1 MQPVRGV
8 LAKAVALLVVSGTL
22 LLGVGVPATAAT
34 AAGVPATT
42 TAATSSPD
50 TTSSPDATSST
61 APTSGATAPGTATSS
76 SRTGAGLLP
85 ADGRAWYGPDLDWG
99 ADAPDGYAGRLGAT
113 PSMYGVEL
121 DYPFDRTARE
131 QYDRASRAAAAQ
143 GAVLVVTLT
152 PTQSLASL
160 TRDDARAAE
169 KLFAQSHEQYDT
181 QVLVRFAPQMN
192 GTWVRWGQQPTAYV
206 SAFRTLAGVVH
217 RGDSDAAMVWSPSY
231 GAGYPFG
238 ESAGR
243 LEDLSAVDVAKADT
257 NGDGKLDAAD
267 DPYGPYW
274 PGAGSV
280 DWVGLSMFFFGKGKS
295 TEAAGRD
302 VPLTT
307 NEAPTAGEVE
317 ARFDETWG
325 YQQPQTEGTFT
336 ERFAT
341 GEDRPMLLDTGALY
355 DHSLKGASQLEV
367 KQTWWRQVFAAVQD
381 RPDVRGVT
389 FLETNRREPEAG
401 NRVADWRDT
410 AVPGVAG
417 SFRTDLQA
425 TDRFEGG
432 PVTDRVTPPDGAAAI
447 SQEYETGGD
456 QMAWIVWLA
465 AGLAA
470 VFLLSGLVGRLLPS
484 WRYPDDGKP
493 GRDLRLDL
501 FRGFII
507 LAVVITHIEIGGP
520 YSYITLHATGAITGA
535 EMFEFLSGMVLGM
548 TYPFAIKKFG
558 EWVAAVG
565 AWKRARKQYLVT
577 LGVILVVF
585 AMSFV
590 PFLNTDAITT
600 FTDRGTGTGGVG
612 AEGRV
617 YDLYPNAMQL
627 LAYPP
632 PWFAIKQF
640 LLLEMGPWPFNIM
653 GLFVVLSLFIPVFM
667 WVIRRGFW
675 WALLLVSWGV
685 YVFQAL
691 NPEFRPL
698 NSQFEAVFPL
708 LTWQV
713 VFTHGLVLG
722 YYRRQVIGALTGRL
736 GRVLIG
742 VGITG
747 YALFLVYVWAGN
759 QFGFTPAPF
768 PATMYDQ
775 LYNTAYQRVDLQWG
789 RLVDIA
795 FFAIVSYAILT
806 VFWKPIA
813 AVIGWL
819 WIPIGQASLY
829 VFVWQVFFALAIASI
844 PGVDWFNGWIGFA
857 AHTVLILLVWYMIRK
872 KFLFSI
878 IPR

>member
-1 MQPVRGV
+1 MARV
-8 LAKAVALLVVSGTL
+8 VAFLVVIGTL
-22 LLGVGVPATAAT
+22 LLGGALPASAVQASTAA
-34 AAGVPATT
+34 AVAPASGTT
-42 TAATSSPD
+42 
-50 TTSSPDATSST
+50 
-61 APTSGATAPGTATSS
+61 
-76 SRTGAGLLP
+76 
-85 ADGRAWYGPDLDWG
+85 WFGPDLDWG
-99 ADAPDGYAGRLGAT
+99 DDAPDGYAGRLGAT
-113 PSMYGVEL
+113 PSMYGVDV
-121 DYPFDRTARE
+121 DYPLTGSARKE
-131 QYDRASRAAAAQ
+131 LLRATRAAAAQ
-143 GAVLVVTLT
+143 GAVLVV
-152 PTQSLASL
+152 SLDPARSL
-160 TRDDARAAE
+160 RSLDSADARSANA
-169 KLFAQSHEQYDT
+169 LFEEVHEQYDT

-192 GTWVRWGQQPTAYV
+192 GTWVRWGQQPTQYV
-206 SAFRTLAGVVH
+206 KAFRALATAVH
-217 RGDSDAAMVWSPSY
+217 GGSSGALMVWSPSY

-243 LEDLSAVDVAKADT
+243 LQDLSATDVAKLDT
-257 NGDGKLDAAD
+257 NGDGALTAAD
-267 DPYGPYW
+267 DPYEPYW
-274 PGAGSV
+274 PGDSAV
-280 DWVGLSMFFFGKGKS
+280 DWVGLSMYSFGKGKA

-302 VPLTT
+302 VPLTR
-307 NEAPTAGEVE
+307 NDVPDAGEVD
-317 ARFDETWG
+317 ARFDERWG
-325 YQQPQTEGTFT
+325 YEQPQPGNFYD
-336 ERFAT
+336 RFAAAD
-341 GEDRPMLLDTGALY
+341 DRPMLLDTGALY
-355 DHSLKGASQLEV
+355 VHSLRGDAELSV
-367 KQTWWRQVFAAVQD
+367 KQGWWRQVLGAVQD
-381 RPDVRGVT
+381 RPLIRGVT

-401 NRVADWRDT
+401 GRVADWRDT
-410 AVPGVAG
+410 AVPGIAG
-417 SFRTDLQA
+417 SLRTDLEQA
-425 TDRFEGG
+425 GHFVFG
-432 PVTDRVTPPDGAAAI
+432 PVTDRVTPQAGAAATD
-447 SQEYETGGD
+447 QQYDTGGD
-456 QMAWIVWLA
+456 QMAWIVWCA
-465 AGLAA
+465 VGLAI
-470 VFLLSGLVGRLLPS
+470 VFLLSGVFGRLLPS

-520 YSYITLHATGAITGA
+520 YSYITLHAVGAITGA
-535 EMFEFLSGMVLGM
+535 EMFVFLSGMVLGM

-558 EWVAAVG
+558 EWAAAVG

-585 AMSFV
+585 ALSFV

-632 PWFAIKQF
+632 PWYAIRQF

-675 WALLLVSWGV
+675 WALLVVSWAL
-685 YVFQAL
+685 YVFQAV
-691 NPEFRPL
+691 NPDFRPL
-698 NSQFEAVFPL
+698 NSQFESVFPL

-722 YYRRQVIGALTGRL
+722 YYRRQIIGALTGRL
-736 GRVLIG
+736 GKVLIG
-742 VGITG
+742 IGIGG

-759 QFGFTPAPF
+759 QFGFVPAPF
-768 PATMYDQ
+768 PASMYDQ

-813 AVIGWL
+813 TVIGWL

-844 PGVDWFNGWIGFA
+844 PGLDWGNPWIGFA
-857 AHTVLILLVWYMIRK
+857 THSLLILLAWYMVRK
-872 KFLFSI
+872 KFLFAV

>member
-1 MQPVRGV
+1 MHPVSRTFTRLV
-8 LAKAVALLVVSGTL
+8 TFVVVAGTL
-22 LLGVGVPATAAT
+22 LLGGALPVQAAPITPA
-34 AAGVPATT
+34 
-42 TAATSSPD
+42 SD
-50 TTSSPDATSST
+50 
-61 APTSGATAPGTATSS
+61 
-76 SRTGAGLLP
+76 
-85 ADGRAWYGPDLDWG
+85 RAWYGPDLDWG
-99 ADAPDGYAGRLGAT
+99 SDAPDGYAGRLGAT
-113 PSMYGVEL
+113 PSSYGVEV
-121 DYPFDRTARE
+121 DYPIDGAARK
-131 QYDRASRAAAAQ
+131 QLLRSTRAAAAQ
-143 GAVLVVTLT
+143 GATLVVSLEPDVALRTLT
-152 PTQSLASL
+152 AA
-160 TRDDARAAE
+160 DARHAND
-169 KLFAQSHEQYDT
+169 LLEQVHQQYRT

-192 GTWVRWGQQPTAYV
+192 GTWVRWGQQPTQYV
-206 SAFRTLAGVVH
+206 AAFRALAKAVH
-217 RGDSDAAMVWSPSY
+217 GGSSDALMVWSPSY

-238 ESAGR
+238 QSAGR
-243 LEDLSAVDVAKADT
+243 LQDLSATDTAKLDT
-257 NGDGKLDAAD
+257 NGDGQLTAAD
-267 DPYGPYW
+267 DPYEPYW
-274 PGAGSV
+274 PGDASV
-280 DWVGLSMFFFGKGKS
+280 DWVGMSMYYFGKGKA

-302 VPLTT
+302 VPLTS
-307 NEAPTAGEVE
+307 NDVPESGEVA
-317 ARFDETWG
+317 ARFAETWG
-325 YQQPQTEGTFT
+325 YQQPQQSDFYT
-336 ERFAT
+336 RFAQ
-341 GEDRPMLLDTGALY
+341 GHDRPMLLDTGALY
-355 DHSLKGASQLEV
+355 DHSLRGADELAV
-367 KQTWWRQVFAAVQD
+367 KQGWWRQVFSAIQD
-381 RPDVRGVT
+381 RPLVRGVT

-410 AVPGVAG
+410 AVPGIAG
-417 SFRTDLQA
+417 SLRTDLQQ
-425 TDRFEGG
+425 TDRFVSG
-432 PVTDRVTPPDGAAAI
+432 PVTERITPQDGNAATN
-447 SQEYETGGD
+447 QQLDTGGD

-470 VFLLSGLVGRLLPS
+470 VFLLSGLFGRLLPS

-520 YSYITLHATGAITGA
+520 YSYLTLHAVGAITGA
-535 EMFEFLSGMVLGM
+535 EMFVFLSGMVLGM
-548 TYPFAIKKFG
+548 TYPLAVRKFG

-565 AWKRARKQYLVT
+565 AFKRARKQYVVT
-577 LGVILVVF
+577 LVVIAVVF
-585 AMSFV
+585 ALSFV

-632 PWFAIKQF
+632 PWFAIRQF

-653 GLFVVLSLFIPVFM
+653 GLFVVLSLFIPLLL

-675 WALLLVSWGV
+675 WAVLVVSWAL

-691 NPEFRPL
+691 NPDFAPL
-698 NSQFEAVFPL
+698 QSQFNAVFPL

-722 YYRRQVIGALTGRL
+722 YYRRQVVGALTSRVGK
-736 GRVLIG
+736 VLIG
-742 VGITG
+742 IAIGG
-747 YALFLVYVWAGN
+747 YAAFLVYVWAAN
-759 QFGFTPAPF
+759 HAGFTPTPF
-768 PATMYDQ
+768 PASMYDD

-813 AVIGWL
+813 AAIGWL

-844 PGVDWFNGWIGFA
+844 PGVPWGDFWIGFVVHSA
-857 AHTVLILLVWYMIRK
+857 LILLAWYMVRK
-872 KFLFSI
+872 KFLFSV

>member
-1 MQPVRGV
+1 MHPVTGALRRWSV
-8 LAKAVALLVVSGTL
+8 RTAALLVVVATL
-22 LLGVGVPATAAT
+22 VGGSA
-34 AAGVPATT
+34 
-42 TAATSSPD
+42 
-50 TTSSPDATSST
+50 
-61 APTSGATAPGTATSS
+61 
-76 SRTGAGLLP
+76 LP
-85 ADGRAWYGPDLDWG
+85 ASAVETPTPPGGPSAGERWFGPDLDWG
-99 ADAPDGYAGRLGAT
+99 SDAPDGYEGRLGAT
-113 PSMYGVEL
+113 PSVYGVSV
-121 DYPFDRTARE
+121 DYPVDRSARKE
-131 QYDRASRAAAAQ
+131 LLRATRAAATQ
-143 GAVLVVTLT
+143 GAVLVV
-152 PTQSLASL
+152 SLEPDRALSAL
-160 TRDDARAAE
+160 TRSDATRAND
-169 KLFAQSHEQYDT
+169 LFEEIRAQYGQK
-181 QVLVRFAPQMN
+181 VLVRFAPQMN
-192 GTWVRWGQQPTAYV
+192 GTWERWGQEPTAFV
-206 SAFRTLAGVVH
+206 EAFRVLASVVH
-217 RGDSDAAMVWSPSY
+217 GGTSDAAMVWSPSY

-238 ESAGR
+238 DSAGR
-243 LEDLSAVDVAKADT
+243 LRDLSADDVDALDT
-257 NGDGKLDAAD
+257 NGDGQLTSAD

-274 PGAGSV
+274 PGASSV
-280 DWVGLSMFFFGKGKS
+280 DWVGLSMLYFGKGKA
-295 TEAAGRD
+295 TAAAGRD
-302 VPLTT
+302 VPLTR
-307 NEAPTAGEVE
+307 NDVPEQGEVQ

-325 YQQPQTEGTFT
+325 YDQPQTRGTFT
-336 ERFAT
+336 DRFAV
-341 GEDRPMLLDTGALY
+341 GEDLPMLLDTGALY
-355 DHSLKGASQLEV
+355 DHSLRGDGELQV
-367 KQTWWRQVFAAVQD
+367 KQGWWRQVIAAVEDQ
-381 RPDVRGVT
+381 PQVQAVT

-410 AVPGVAG
+410 ADRGIAG
-417 SFRTDLQA
+417 SFRTDLEDSG
-425 TDRFEGG
+425 TFTFG
-432 PVTDRVTPPDGAAAI
+432 PVTERITAQQGASAT
-447 SQEYETGGD
+447 SQAYETGGD
-456 QMAWIVWLA
+456 QMAWIVWTATVLA
-465 AGLAA
+465 I
-470 VFLLSGLVGRLLPS
+470 VFLLSGVVGRLLPS

-520 YSYITLHATGAITGA
+520 YSFITLHAVGAITGA
-535 EMFEFLSGMVLGM
+535 EMFVFLSGMVLGM

-558 EWVAAVG
+558 EWAAAVG

-577 LGVILVVF
+577 LGVIAVVF
-585 AMSFV
+585 ALSFV

-600 FTDRGTGTGGVG
+600 FTDRGTGTDGVG

-632 PWFAIKQF
+632 PWYAIRQF

-667 WVIRRGFW
+667 WVIRRGYW
-675 WALLLVSWGV
+675 WALLAVSWAL

-691 NPEFRPL
+691 NPGFRPL
-698 NSQFEAVFPL
+698 DSQFEAVFPL

-722 YYRRQVIGALTGRL
+722 TYRRQVIAALTGRL
-736 GRVLIG
+736 GKVLIG
-742 VGITG
+742 VGIVG
-747 YALFLVYVWAGN
+747 YTAFLLYVWAAH
-759 QFGFTPAPF
+759 QFGFTPVPF
-768 PATMYDQ
+768 AASMYES

-813 AVIGWL
+813 KVIGWL

-844 PGVDWFNGWIGFA
+844 PGVDWGNFWIGFVT
-857 AHTVLILLVWYMIRK
+857 HSLLILLAWYMVRK

>member
-1 MQPVRGV
+1 MHAVRRR
-8 LAKAVALLVVSGTL
+8 AARAVAFLVVVATL
-22 LLGVGVPATAAT
+22 ALGGALPASAAGASTAAAVTPAT
-34 AAGVPATT
+34 GTT
-42 TAATSSPD
+42 
-50 TTSSPDATSST
+50 
-61 APTSGATAPGTATSS
+61 
-76 SRTGAGLLP
+76 
-85 ADGRAWYGPDLDWG
+85 WFGPDLDWG

-113 PSMYGVEL
+113 PSMYGVEI
-121 DYPFDRTARE
+121 DYPLDRSARKE
-131 QYDRASRAAAAQ
+131 FLRATRAAAAQ
-143 GAVLVVTLT
+143 GAVLVVSLE
-152 PTQSLASL
+152 PDQSLGSL
-160 TRDDARAAE
+160 TAADARAAND
-169 KLFAQSHEQYDT
+169 LFETVHDQYDT

-192 GTWVRWGQQPTAYV
+192 GTWVRWGQQPTRFVA
-206 SAFRTLAGVVH
+206 AFRALASAVH
-217 RGDSDAAMVWSPSY
+217 GGSSDALMVWSPSY

-243 LEDLSAVDVAKADT
+243 LRDLSATDVAKLDT
-257 NGDGKLDAAD
+257 NDDGQLTAAD
-267 DPYGPYW
+267 DPYEPYW
-274 PGAGSV
+274 PGASSV
-280 DWVGLSMFFFGKGKS
+280 DWVGLSMYYFGKGKA

-302 VPLTT
+302 VPLTR
-307 NEAPTAGEVE
+307 NDVPESGEVA

-325 YQQPQTEGTFT
+325 YEQQQSGNFYD
-336 ERFAT
+336 RFAAAD
-341 GEDRPMLLDTGALY
+341 DRPMLLDTGALY
-355 DHSLKGASQLEV
+355 DHSLRGDAELSV
-367 KQTWWRQVFAAVQD
+367 KQGWWRQVLAAVQD
-381 RPDVRGVT
+381 RPLIRGVT

-410 AVPGVAG
+410 AVPGIAG
-417 SFRTDLQA
+417 SFRTDLERA
-425 TDRFEGG
+425 GEVVFG
-432 PVTDRVTPPDGAAAI
+432 PVTDRVTPQAGAAATD
-447 SQEYETGGD
+447 QQYDTGGD
-456 QMAWIVWLA
+456 QMAWIVWCSV
-465 AGLAA
+465 GLAL
-470 VFLLSGLVGRLLPS
+470 VFLLSGLFGRLLPS

-535 EMFEFLSGMVLGM
+535 EMFVFLSGMVLGM

-558 EWVAAVG
+558 EWAAAIG

-585 AMSFV
+585 ALSFV

-632 PWFAIKQF
+632 PWYAIRQF

-653 GLFVVLSLFIPVFM
+653 GLFVVLSLFIPAFM
-667 WVIRRGFW
+667 WVIKRGFW
-675 WALLLVSWGV
+675 WALLVVSWALYV
-685 YVFQAL
+685 YQAV
-691 NPEFRPL
+691 NPDFRPI
-698 NSQFEAVFPL
+698 NSQFESVFPL

-722 YYRRQVIGALTGRL
+722 YYRRQIIRALTGRL
-736 GRVLIG
+736 GKVLIG
-742 VGITG
+742 VGIGG

-759 QFGFTPAPF
+759 HFGFVPTPF
-768 PATMYDQ
+768 PASMYDD

-813 AVIGWL
+813 ATIGWL

-844 PGVDWFNGWIGFA
+844 PGVDWNNGWIGFA
-857 AHTVLILLVWYMIRK
+857 THTVLILLVWYMIRK
-872 KFLFSI
+872 RFMFSV

>member
-1 MQPVRGV
+1 VQAVRSQAARAVAFLVV
-8 LAKAVALLVVSGTL
+8 LATLALG
-22 LLGVGVPATAAT
+22 
-34 AAGVPATT
+34 
-42 TAATSSPD
+42 
-50 TTSSPDATSST
+50 
-61 APTSGATAPGTATSS
+61 GA
-76 SRTGAGLLP
+76 LP
-85 ADGRAWYGPDLDWG
+85 ASAAQATPAAAVTPSAGKAWFGPDLDWG
-99 ADAPDGYAGRLGAT
+99 SDAPDGYAGRLGAT
-113 PSMYGVEL
+113 PSMYGVEIPYPL
-121 DYPFDRTARE
+121 DRSARKE
-131 QYDRASRAAAAQ
+131 FLRATRAAATQ
-143 GAVLVVTLT
+143 GAVLVVSLE
-152 PTQSLASL
+152 PDQSLRSL
-160 TRDDARAAE
+160 TKADARAANALLE
-169 KLFAQSHEQYDT
+169 EVHDQYDT

-192 GTWVRWGQQPTAYV
+192 GTWVRWGQQPTQFV
-206 SAFRTLAGVVH
+206 RAFRALASAVH
-217 RGDSDAAMVWSPSY
+217 DGSSDARMVWSPSY

-243 LEDLSAVDVAKADT
+243 LRDLSTSDVAKLDT
-257 NGDGKLDAAD
+257 SGDGRLTEAD
-267 DPYGPYW
+267 DPYQPYW
-274 PGAGSV
+274 PGDAAV
-280 DWVGLSMFFFGKGKS
+280 DWVGLSMYSFGKGKA

-302 VPLTT
+302 VPLTR
-307 NEAPTAGEVE
+307 NDVPEAGEVA

-325 YQQPQTEGTFT
+325 YEQPQSGTFYD
-336 ERFAT
+336 RFAVA
-341 GEDRPMLLDTGALY
+341 DDLPMLLDTGALY
-355 DHSLKGASQLEV
+355 DHSLRGDGELPV
-367 KQTWWRQVFAAVQD
+367 KQGWWRQVIAEVQD
-381 RPDVRGVT
+381 RPMVRGVT

-410 AVPGVAG
+410 AVPGIAG
-417 SFRTDLQA
+417 SFRTDVERADHFVL
-425 TDRFEGG
+425 G
-432 PVTDRVTPPDGAAAI
+432 PVTERVTPQAGAAATD
-447 SQEYETGGD
+447 QQYDTGGD

-465 AGLAA
+465 VGLAA
-470 VFLLSGLVGRLLPS
+470 VFLLSGLFGRLLPS

-520 YSYITLHATGAITGA
+520 YSYLTLHAVGAITGA
-535 EMFEFLSGMVLGM
+535 EMFVFLSGMVLGM

-558 EWVAAVG
+558 EWAAAVG

-585 AMSFV
+585 ALSFV

-632 PWFAIKQF
+632 PWYAIRQF

-653 GLFVVLSLFIPVFM
+653 GLFVVLSLVIPVFM

-675 WALLLVSWGV
+675 WALLVVSWAL

-691 NPEFRPL
+691 HPDFRPL
-698 NSQFEAVFPL
+698 NSQFDAVFPL

-722 YYRRQVIGALTGRL
+722 YYRRQVTRALTGRV
-736 GRVLIG
+736 GKVLVG
-742 VGITG
+742 VAVCL
-747 YALFLVYVWAGN
+747 YAAFLVYVWAGHR
-759 QFGFTPAPF
+759 FDFTPSPF
-768 PATMYDQ
+768 PASMYLD

-789 RLVDIA
+789 RLIDIA

-806 VFWKPIA
+806 VFWKPVNA
-813 AVIGWL
+813 AIGWL
-819 WIPIGQASLY
+819 WIPLGQASLY
-829 VFVWQVFFALAIASI
+829 VFVWQVFFALAVASI
-844 PGVDWFNGWIGFA
+844 PLDYGNVWVGTLT
-857 AHTVLILLVWYMIRK
+857 HTVLILLVWYMVRK
-872 KFLFSI
+872 KFLFSV

>member
-1 MQPVRGV
+1 MQPVRGA
-8 LAKAVALLVVSGTL
+8 LAKVVASVVVAGTL
-22 LLGVGVPATAAT
+22 LLGGALPASAAS
-34 AAGVPATT
+34 AAPSGSPSSSASSAPA
-42 TAATSSPD
+42 ASPSPSASS
-50 TTSSPDATSST
+50 
-61 APTSGATAPGTATSS
+61 APATSS
-76 SRTGAGLLP
+76 SRSPSGGLLP
-85 ADGRAWYGPDLDWG
+85 ADGRAWFGPDLDWG
-99 ADAPDGYAGRLGAT
+99 SDAPDGYAGRLGAV
-113 PSMYGVEL
+113 PSVYGVEIE
-121 DYPFDRTARE
+121 YPFDRSARE
-131 QYDRASRAAAAQ
+131 EFLRATRAAAAQ
-143 GAVLVVTLT
+143 GAVLAVSLEPSRALDTLT
-152 PTQSLASL
+152 RA
-160 TRDDARAAE
+160 DARTANR
-169 KLFAQSHEQYDT
+169 LFQQVHEQYDT
-181 QVLVRFAPQMN
+181 QLLVRFAPQMN
-192 GTWVRWGQQPTAYV
+192 GTWVQWGQQPTAFV
-206 SAFRTLAGVVH
+206 SAFRALAAAVH
-217 RGDSDAAMVWSPSY
+217 AGDSDAAMVWSPSY

-243 LEDLSAVDVAKADT
+243 LEDLTDADVARLDT
-257 NGDGKLDAAD
+257 NGDGRLTAAD

-274 PGAGSV
+274 PGATSV
-280 DWVGLSMFFFGKGKS
+280 DWVGLSMFSFGKGKA

-302 VPLTT
+302 VPLTS
-307 NEAPTAGEVE
+307 NELPEAGEVE

-325 YQQPQTEGTFT
+325 YEEPQTAGSFT
-336 ERFAT
+336 ERFAQ
-341 GEDRPMLLDTGALY
+341 GQDRPMVLDTGALY
-355 DHSLKGASQLEV
+355 DHSLRGADELAI
-367 KQTWWRQVFAAVQD
+367 KQAWWRQVIAAVQD
-381 RPDVRGVT
+381 RPEVRAVT

-410 AVPGVAG
+410 AVPGIAG
-417 SFRTDLQA
+417 SFRTDLEQSRHFV
-425 TDRFEGG
+425 DG
-432 PVTDRVTPPDGAAAI
+432 PVTERVTPQDGAAAI

-456 QMAWIVWLA
+456 QMAWIVWCA
-465 AGLAA
+465 FGLAA
-470 VFLLSGLVGRLLPS
+470 AFLLSGLVGRLLPS

-520 YSYITLHATGAITGA
+520 YSYITLHAVGAITGA
-535 EMFEFLSGMVLGM
+535 EMFVFLSGMVLGM

-565 AWKRARKQYLVT
+565 AWKRARKQYVVT
-577 LGVILVVF
+577 LAVILVVF
-585 AMSFV
+585 ALSFV

-632 PWFAIKQF
+632 PWFAIRQF

-653 GLFVVLSLFIPVFM
+653 GLFVVLSLFIPLCM
-667 WVIRRGFW
+667 WVVRRGFW
-675 WALLLVSWGV
+675 WALLVVSWGL
-685 YVFQAL
+685 YALQAL
-691 NPEFRPL
+691 VPELRPL
-698 NSQFEAVFPL
+698 NSQFESVFPL

-736 GRVLIG
+736 GKVLIG

-747 YALFLVYVWAGN
+747 YALFLVYVWAGDH
-759 QFGFTPAPF
+759 FGFTPVPF
-768 PATMYDQ
+768 PASMYDT

-813 AVIGWL
+813 TVLGWL

-844 PGVDWFNGWIGFA
+844 PGVDWYNGWIGFA
-857 AHTVLILLVWYMIRK
+857 AHTLLILLVWYMIRK
-872 KFLFSI
+872 RFLFSV

>member
-1 MQPVRGV
+1 VRTVRGALVRTVAV
-8 LAKAVALLVVSGTL
+8 LVASASLLIGGALPAQAVTASTPAQ
-22 LLGVGVPATAAT
+22 PATGKT
-34 AAGVPATT
+34 
-42 TAATSSPD
+42 
-50 TTSSPDATSST
+50 
-61 APTSGATAPGTATSS
+61 
-76 SRTGAGLLP
+76 
-85 ADGRAWYGPDLDWG
+85 WFGPDLDWG
-99 ADAPDGYAGRLGAT
+99 SDAPDGYEGRLGAT
-113 PSMYGVEL
+113 PSSYGVEI
-121 DYPFDRTARE
+121 DYPIDRSAERE
-131 QYDRASRAAAAQ
+131 LLRSTRAAATQ
-143 GAVLVVTLT
+143 GATLVV
-152 PTQSLASL
+152 SLEPDVSLRSL
-160 TRDDARAAE
+160 TRADARHANE
-169 KLFAQSHEQYDT
+169 LLQEIHRQYDT
-181 QVLVRFAPQMN
+181 TVLVRFAPQMN
-192 GTWVRWGQQPTAYV
+192 GTWVRWGQQPTQFV
-206 SAFRTLAGVVH
+206 TAFRTLAGQVH
-217 RGDSDAAMVWSPSY
+217 AGSSDAAMVWSPSY

-243 LEDLSAVDVAKADT
+243 LQDLSATDVSKLDT
-257 NGDGKLDAAD
+257 NGDGQLTAAD
-267 DPYGPYW
+267 DPYEPYW
-274 PGAGSV
+274 PGASSV
-280 DWVGLSMFFFGKGKS
+280 DWVGLSMYYFGKGKA

-307 NEAPTAGEVE
+307 NDVPESGEVQ

-325 YQQPQTEGTFT
+325 YEQSQSRGDFYD
-336 ERFAT
+336 RFAV
-341 GEDRPMLLDTGALY
+341 GHDRPMLLDTGALY
-355 DHSLKGASQLEV
+355 DHSLKGAAELDV
-367 KQTWWRQVFAAVQD
+367 KQGWWRQVFTALED
-381 RPDVRGVT
+381 RPLIRGVT

-410 AVPGVAG
+410 AVPGIAG

-425 TDRFEGG
+425 ADRFVFG
-432 PVTDRVTPPDGAAAI
+432 PVTERVTPQDGNAATN
-447 SQEYETGGD
+447 QQLDTGGD
-456 QMAWIVWLA
+456 QMAWIVWCAVALA
-465 AGLAA
+465 I
-470 VFLLSGLVGRLLPS
+470 VFLLSGVFGRLLPS
-484 WRYPDDGKP
+484 WRYPDDGRP

-520 YSYITLHATGAITGA
+520 YSYITLHAVGAITGA
-535 EMFEFLSGMVLGM
+535 EMFVFLSGMVLGM
-548 TYPFAIKKFG
+548 TYPLAIKKFG

-577 LGVILVVF
+577 LAVIAVVF
-585 AMSFV
+585 ALSFV

-632 PWFAIKQF
+632 PWYAIRQF

-653 GLFVVLSLFIPVFM
+653 GLFVVLSLFIPPLL
-667 WVIRRGFW
+667 WLIRRGFW
-675 WALLLVSWGV
+675 WAVLLVSWAL

-691 NPEFRPL
+691 VPAFQPL
-698 NSQFEAVFPL
+698 NSQFESVFPL

-722 YYRRQVIGALTGRL
+722 SYRRQIVGALTGRL
-736 GRVLIG
+736 GKVL
-742 VGITG
+742 VGIGICG
-747 YALFLVYVWAGN
+747 YAGFLVYVWAAN
-759 QFGFTPAPF
+759 HLGFTPVPF
-768 PATMYDQ
+768 PASMYDD

-813 AVIGWL
+813 AAIGWL

-844 PGVDWFNGWIGFA
+844 PGVDWGNAWIGFA
-857 AHTVLILLVWYMIRK
+857 THSALILLAWYMVRK
-872 KFLFSI
+872 KFLFSV